1 MERFFNTAGPCREEW
16 HYMLPATARV
26 ESFKELIAQK
36 LYFVIHA
43 PRQVGKTTSMI
54 GLAKELT
61 ASGAYASVLLTCE
74 QGAVFK
80 DDVEKAEGAIVQSW
94 EGSCRHWL
102 PQELLP
108 PPMLASA
115 KTGNVIREFLQNWA
129 EACPRPL
136 VLFIDEIDAL
146 ENAALLTV
154 LRQLRSGY
162 PSRPSSFPH
171 SVALIGMRDAAVADH
186 RDYKVASGGSERL
199 HTASPFNVKARSLT
213 LRNFYREEVHSLL
226 LQHTTE
232 TGQPFEPEALDA
244 VWNLTRGQPWLV
256 NALANVMV
264 GDLVPARSKPITLQD
279 VEQAKEI
286 LIQRR
291 DTHLDSL
298 AERLREE
305 RVKGILVPMLAGEM
319 LPDVPD
325 D

>member
-1 MERFFNTAGPCREEW
+1 MERFFNTAGPCREER

-26 ESFKELIAQK
+26 ESFKELIAQE

-54 GLAKELT
+54 GLAKGLT

-108 PPMLASA
+108 PPMLGSA

-154 LRQLRSGY
+154 
-162 PSRPSSFPH
+162 
-171 SVALIGMRDAAVADH
+171 
-186 RDYKVASGGSERL
+186 
-199 HTASPFNVKARSLT
+199 
-213 LRNFYREEVHSLL
+213 
-226 LQHTTE
+226 
-232 TGQPFEPEALDA
+232 
-244 VWNLTRGQPWLV
+244 
-256 NALANVMV
+256 
-264 GDLVPARSKPITLQD
+264 
-279 VEQAKEI
+279 
-286 LIQRR
+286 
-291 DTHLDSL
+291 
-298 AERLREE
+298 
-305 RVKGILVPMLAGEM
+305 
-319 LPDVPD
+319 
-325 D
+325 